1 MSDAEHGTGYYAL
14 LGRGAVRGPHQA
26 PVWLVVK
33 PLQHLYRLTPPY
45 SQLRAAAITSHK
57 VMDDHGQLT
66 ATRELERGSDGEGER
81 EGWRARERVMERE
94 REGEREG
101 ACQTYYKH
109 YIT

>member
-26 PVWLVVK
+26 PVWLVME
-33 PLQHLYRLTPPY
+33 PLQHLHRLTPPY

-66 ATRELERGSDGEGER
+66 ATRELERGRDGEGER
-81 EGWRARERVMERE
+81 EGGMDG
-94 REGEREG
+94 EGV
-101 ACQTYYKH
+101 CQI
-109 YIT
+109 YINITFW